1 MRQKHEKEKSKGKW
15 IKRFFIGGIFY
26 LLLVL
31 GLGLLLSPLLESSLI
46 INGARQFTSF
56 GFTRE
61 QLEENIRNAGYFQVE
76 HDIAIPELPEI
87 LENLPSVDPGDVIGV
102 ISIERVGIFLPIFHG
117 ATKVNLLTGAGTMH
131 YNQVM
136 GEGNYPLAG
145 HHMRD
150 PSLLFGPLL
159 EVNIGDLVQ
168 LSDRRNL
175 YTYRVSTTGL
185 VHENSVDILDYTE
198 VPTVTLFT
206 CDSNTVAT
214 NYRFVVIG
222 ELIDITSLDG
232 VGITADGGMTIS
244 SKDRGNPYLV
254 TFQVM
259 NQMSLSA
266 SRQDGIV
273 MWALKIVGIS
283 AVILM
288 LGMFFFLQIEKR
300 YRHIYEG

>member
-15 IKRFFIGGIFY
+15 IKRFFVGGIFY
-26 LLLVL
+26 LLLAL
-31 GLGLLLSPLLESSLI
+31 GLGLLLSPLLESSI
-46 INGARQFTSF
+46 ISNATRQFTSF
-56 GFTRE
+56 AFTRE
-61 QLEENIRNAGYFQVE
+61 QLEENIGNASYFEVE

-150 PSLLFGPLL
+150 SSLLFGPLL

-185 VHENSVDILDYTE
+185 VHENNVDILDHTE

-206 CDSNTVAT
+206 CDSSTIAT

-244 SKDRGNPYLV
+244 SEDRGNPYLV

-259 NQMSLSA
+259 NQMSLNA
-266 SRQDGIV
+266 SRQDGIL
-273 MWALKIVGIS
+273 MWTLKVAGIS
-283 AVILM
+283 LVILM
-288 LGMFFFLQIEKR
+288 LGMFLFLQIEKR